1 MTTGFSLYLDFL
13 RVAAALVVFG
23 SHLSGDRFSG
33 GAVGFSVAVGH
44 SAVMVFF
51 VLSGYVIAW
60 STMANRQDFRTYF
73 VHRAARIYS
82 VALPAIL
89 LTNLVDL
96 SLTHWAAIPADGVPA
111 YQYQHYPEYLGLAS
125 VFGGEAWFLNET
137 AFSDVPYWSLTYE
150 VAYYA
155 FFGAVVFAGGWR
167 RYVSVFGVLL
177 LTGPRPWLLFPL
189 WIMGAALAHA
199 HMHRQ
204 TAPIFRIGTARL
216 LLVATTIGAVA
227 VAWFRTDGAADLW
240 TSSLLGGAHEA
251 QVWLHYARFAPT
263 DWLIGIL
270 IAANIAAARDA
281 RLVWPSASARV
292 VRWAASFTFA
302 LYLSHYPLL
311 EFWAGHFHPPWP
323 ALVGLVL
330 VSVWLF
336 GLVTERQKHR
346 WRALFAWIAQWAPT
360 ARAPETGN

>member
-1 MTTGFSLYLDFL
+1 MTTGLSAYLDFL
-13 RVAAALVVFG
+13 RVVAALVVFG
-23 SHLSGDRFSG
+23 THLSGDRFSG
-33 GAVGFSVAVGH
+33 GAVGFPVAVGH

-60 STMANRQDFRTYF
+60 STTAQRQDLRTYF

-96 SLTHWAAIPADGVPA
+96 SLTHWAAMPADGVPA
-111 YQYQHYPEYLGLAS
+111 YQYWHYPEYLGLAS

-155 FFGAVVFAGGWR
+155 LFGAVVFTGGWR
-167 RYVSVFGVLL
+167 RCVAILGVLL

-189 WIMGAALAHA
+189 WAMGAALALA
-199 HMHRQ
+199 HLHRQ
-204 TAPIFRIGTARL
+204 PAPIFRIETARL
-216 LLVATTIGAVA
+216 LVAATAIGAIA
-227 VAWFRTDGAADLW
+227 VAWFRTDGATDQWSA
-240 TSSLLGGAHEA
+240 SILGGTHQA
-251 QVWLHYARFAPT
+251 QAWLHYARFAPT

-270 IAANIAAARDA
+270 IAVNIAAARDA
-281 RLVWPSASARV
+281 RLVWPRAGARL

-311 EFWAGHFHPPWP
+311 EFWVGHFDPPWP
-323 ALVGLVL
+323 ILVILVL
-330 VSVWLF
+330 VSVWMF

-346 WRALFAWIAQWAPT
+346 WRALFARVTQWAI
-360 ARAPETGN
+360 A